1 MFMPAQALSLVPAK
15 SLKKKLTVLTYAQT
29 QNKKYESVIDD
40 YVNIPD
46 RVNALI
52 AKRPELLAIFKE
64 LAQEF
69 LDRFPFKTYDEMTKS
84 MVGLGKQ
91 GYEPILDT
99 DINITMQ
106 RDADSD
112 WLAKLMG
119 NFDPILVNAIRAYR
133 DPARTD
139 GGASRLIA
147 WDGQHTV
154 ILLYLIAVYGFGCD
168 PKDVKV
174 PVSEYPGHDRASIRR
189 QFVYYNS
196 GMGSKKLGAIDMYM
210 QYVYGYNH
218 DGAREEMHIRCH
230 EIQALAEKYGL
241 FLTDEEKFGNQN
253 EDGAVS
259 RLSEIMS
266 DSYSVA
272 VIDKV
277 FYYHTAAKK
286 KESKARPMYALE
298 MDNLSHY
305 FKACEDQSIMIDY
318 AYIDGMVDVLSK
330 VTDNTW
336 HVGSKKHK
344 MVITAYGNWF
354 KAAQAKGTILSDEK
368 PRCNQ
373 TEVAPVW
380 LCQVLVR
387 HAKATVPTFTQSFK
401 FAAKDL
407 G

>member
-1 MFMPAQALSLVPAK
+1 MFMPAQALSLVPAN

-40 YVNIPD
+40 YVNVPERI
-46 RVNALI
+46 NALS
-52 AKRPELLAIFKE
+52 AKRPDLLAIFKE
-64 LAQEF
+64 FAQEF
-69 LDRFPFKTYDEMTKS
+69 LERFPFKTYEEMTKS

-91 GYEPILDT
+91 GYENILDL
-99 DINITMQ
+99 DINVTMQ
-106 RDADSD
+106 RDLDGD
-112 WLAKLMG
+112 WLVTLMG
-119 NFDPILVNAIRAYR
+119 TFDPILVNAVRAYR
-133 DPARTD
+133 DPDRTD
-139 GGASRLIA
+139 GGKARLIA
-147 WDGQHTV
+147 WDGQHTTM
-154 ILLYLIAVYGFGCD
+154 LLYLIAVYGFGYE

-196 GMGSKKLGAIDMYM
+196 GAGSKKLDAIDLFM

-218 DGAREEMHIRCH
+218 DGDRGEMHIRCH
-230 EIQALAEKYGL
+230 EIQALAEKYGM
-241 FLTDEEKFGNQN
+241 FLTDEKFGDQN

-259 RLSEIMS
+259 RLSEIMNKN
-266 DSYSVA
+266 YSVA

-277 FYYHTAAKK
+277 FYYHTVSKK
-286 KESKARPMYALE
+286 KESKSRPMYALE
-298 MDNLSHY
+298 IDNLAHY

-318 AYIDGMVDVLSK
+318 AYIDGMVAVLSK

-354 KAAQAKGTILSDEK
+354 KAAQSKGTILSSEK

-380 LCQVLVR
+380 LSQVLVR
-387 HAKATVPTFTQSFK
+387 HAKASVPTFTQSFK